1 MKTSKT
7 LRLLVGTVVLLVAV
21 GVLWWIVGYTLGKTV
36 LSETGGGG
44 AFQASYGFRDAEVSQ
59 LFFLALL
66 APLVRLVAGEG
77 AGRWLRLAG
86 VAGVAAIVGGAGPGE
101 GLATILFVFAAAAV
115 AEAHAMEALVAALI
129 GGAVVA
135 LASVLGT
142 GLGTGHKLLVI
153 ALRDVFFFAPLLFG
167 PELLDSLLWKKAD

>member
-1 MKTSKT
+1 
-7 LRLLVGTVVLLVAV
+7 
-21 GVLWWIVGYTLGKTV
+21 
-36 LSETGGGG
+36 
-44 AFQASYGFRDAEVSQ
+44 
-59 LFFLALL
+59 
-66 APLVRLVAGEG
+66 
-77 AGRWLRLAG
+77 
-86 VAGVAAIVGGAGPGE
+86 
-101 GLATILFVFAAAAV
+101 
-115 AEAHAMEALVAALI
+115 MEALVAALI